1 VSDDDTSARKGGGGS
16 APPPRSRRRNGR
28 AASDKAFDI
37 WLDRS
42 LHTLFDDVAKEPIPP
57 DLLRLIEQDRKR

>member
-1 VSDDDTSARKGGGGS
+1 MSEDDTSARDGGGTV
-16 APPPRSRRRNGR
+16 PPPRTRRRVGR

-42 LHTLFDDVAKEPIPP
+42 LHTLFDEVAKEPIPP
-57 DLLRLIEQDRKR
+57 DLLKLIEQDRKA